1 MKRVRH
7 LLDAKGRNVLSIAPD
22 ASVLDAIR
30 LMAEKGIGA
39 LVVLDGDALAGVVTE
54 RDYARKV
61 ILKGRSSRTTAVRD
75 IMTADVVT
83 TSSDQSVEECMSTV
97 TELRIRHL
105 PVVDDGRLTG
115 IISIGDLVKAVIAD
129 QQEAIEHLQQYIN
142 G

>member
-1 MKRVRH
+1 MKQVRH
-7 LLDAKGRNVLSIAPD
+7 LLDAKGRDVLSIAPD

-39 LVVLDGDALAGVVTE
+39 LVVLEDGALVGVVTE

-61 ILKGRSSRTTAVRD
+61 ILKGRSSSTTAVRD

-83 TSSDQSVEECMSTV
+83 TSSHRSVEECMNTV
-97 TELRIRHL
+97 TEKRIRHL

>member
-7 LLDAKGRNVLSIAPD
+7 LLDAKGRDVLSIAPD

-39 LVVLDGDALAGVVTE
+39 LVVLEGGALAGVVTE

-83 TSSDQSVEECMSTV
+83 TSSDQSVEECMNTV
-97 TELRIRHL
+97 TEKRIRHL
-105 PVVDDGRLTG
+105 PVVDGGRLTG